1 MRRGRCA
8 SSPCATAV
16 KLMSDIPEDYI
27 EAAAA
32 VVEAARRLDEAR
44 SKFKQANDAMFDA
57 HREQEAAEKG
67 LHDALEKLKRA
78 NAGRAGIN

>member
-1 MRRGRCA
+1 
-8 SSPCATAV
+8 
-16 KLMSDIPEDYI
+16 MSDDIPEDYI

-44 SKFKQANDAMFDA
+44 FKFKQANDAVLDA
-57 HREQEAAEKG
+57 HMEQEEAQKG

-78 NAGRAGIN
+78 STGRGSQG